1 MDSNHAKAAIDELN
15 GTVMDGQKVKVDV
28 RRPEISGESNHS
40 ADGNKI
46 FIYGISASCPS
57 YVLKQKFRQFG
68 RVVENFNSGKGTSPS
83 ADTKFEFRSLLSYY
97 SCTYF

>member
-15 GTVMDGQKVKVDV
+15 GTVMDGQKVKVDAKK
-28 RRPEISGESNHS
+28 PEITMES

-57 YVLKQKFRQFG
+57 YVLEEEFRKFG
-68 RVVENFNSGKGTSPS
+68 RVLENFNSGKGT
-83 ADTKFEFRSLLSYY
+83 KSLLLK
-97 SCTYF
+97 